1 MYMKSG
7 KIPSFEFLVGMKV
20 DIVECRGLLTDVFRF
35 RIFYH
40 HGTAIKLTWD
50 RNEIKQINTIFL
62 MKSSEKLRFSDHFRA
77 TEVTLF
83 EFAQY

>member
-7 KIPSFEFLVGMKV
+7 KIPSFEFLVGMKL
-20 DIVECRGLLTDVFRF
+20 DIVECRGLLTDIFRF

-50 RNEIKQINTIFL
+50 RHEIKQINYYFPHEIIR
-62 MKSSEKLRFSDHFRA
+62 KA
-77 TEVTLF
+77 TVL
-83 EFAQY
+83 